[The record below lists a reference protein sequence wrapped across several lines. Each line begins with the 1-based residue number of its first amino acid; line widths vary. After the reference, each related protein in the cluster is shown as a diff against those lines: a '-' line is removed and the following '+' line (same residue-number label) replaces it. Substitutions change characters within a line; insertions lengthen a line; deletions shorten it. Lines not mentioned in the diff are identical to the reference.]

1 MAERV
6 KTSAR
11 IKNQRMPELVMA
23 KLMDWIMD
31 GTLSM
36 GDKLV
41 MRILHQR
48 WVSVECLPRGVEK
61 HGKVGNSRIGSMLVR
76 ELLNSLCQ
84 TLYKSIL

>member
-41 MRILHQR
+41 AEDLASKMG
-48 WVSVECLPRGVEK
+48 VSRMP
-61 HGKVGNSRIGSMLVR
+61 VR
-76 ELLNSLCQ
+76 EALK
-84 TLYKSIL
+84 TWKSRE